1 MEQTQPKEECREYVV
16 SGWHLKKEVT
26 IGQLVTIVALL
37 ISGLWWASSVETR
50 MVHINGEIKR
60 VEQKSEIQNKTVIG
74 LLNRIDRKLNKMDD
88 KLDRKADKP

>member
-1 MEQTQPKEECREYVV
+1 MEENKHKEKVTEYVV

-26 IGQLVTIVALL
+26 IGQLVTIFVIL

-50 MVHINGEIKR
+50 FVHINGEIKR
-60 VEQKSEIQNKTVIG
+60 VEEKAEIQNKTVIS

-88 KLDRKADKP
+88 KLDKKADK